1 MPLSNLSLDAD
12 TNISSLNINGGTT
25 LGLGSAS
32 LEGSSYVTGT
42 SGSYD
47 GSYSPEF
54 NTNPLSSISLDY
66 KGEWVG
72 ICYRYFDREI
82 LR

>member
-32 LEGSSYVTGT
+32 SDKFDNGTEGG
-42 SGSYD
+42 
-47 GSYSPEF
+47 P
-54 NTNPLSSISLDY
+54 NAN
-66 KGEWVG
+66 KK
-72 ICYRYFDREI
+72 RRKREKWSN
-82 LR
+82 